1 MLNNVEQGK
10 EVWKRTPFKVKFSPQ
25 HAVIDTLSQHTDTD
39 TDTDTGT
46 DTDTDTPWSQVSSI
60 VGD

>member
-10 EVWKRTPFKVKFSPQ
+10 EVWKPTPFKVKFSPQ

-46 DTDTDTPWSQVSSI
+46 DTDTDTY
-60 VGD
+60 